1 VSDKPPP
8 NTAGQ
13 KTTSRISRDRLQ
25 TNVNQSTTLGA
36 GPDWHKI
43 QQIVKWMVYA
53 LLIVNFVFYILEDSR
68 RAVFTLHAGSTF
80 LDWTSAFATTLDES
94 AWFLLLAMFEIE
106 TYVLE
111 DEDLTGWVAMTLH
124 GVRLTCYALLAHTV
138 YAFLIVVSSLQ
149 PTVAVEGISDLCD
162 LTDADVSFVY
172 NLEYTDINDQTCDDL
187 SSDTEFYRVAKDPV
201 VTDMEGLSLERDL
214 ALADLAE
221 AVLWLLA
228 ILAIEVVVRLQGH
241 GVSGGKIISTANA
254 LKVIIYAS
262 LIGLGVYW
270 ATLSHWLYL
279 WDELLWI
286 GGFAAIEMNLSEWR
300 DEIDEKQVTTLEMT
314 K

>member
-1 VSDKPPP
+1 VSDRPPP

-13 KTTSRISRDRLQ
+13 PTTSHISK
-25 TNVNQSTTLGA
+25 TSK
-36 GPDWHKI
+36 PDWHKI
-43 QQIVKWMVYA
+43 QQIVKWLVYA
-53 LLIVNFVFYILEDSR
+53 LLIVNFVFYIIEDSR

-80 LDWTSAFATTLDES
+80 LDWTSAFTTTLDES

-111 DEDLTGWVAMTLH
+111 DEDVTGWVAMTLH
-124 GVRLTCYALLAHTV
+124 GVRLVCYALLAHTV
-138 YAFLIVVSSLQ
+138 YAYIIVVSSLQ
-149 PTVAVEGISDLCD
+149 PTVAVEDISSLCD
-162 LTDADVSFVY
+162 LTDANVSFVY

-187 SSDTEFYRVAKDPV
+187 SSDTEFYRVAEDPV

-241 GVSGGKIISTANA
+241 GVSGGKIISTANT
-254 LKVIIYAS
+254 LKGIIYVS

>member
-1 VSDKPPP
+1 
-8 NTAGQ
+8 
-13 KTTSRISRDRLQ
+13 L
-25 TNVNQSTTLGA
+25 NQSTTLGA

-43 QQIVKWMVYA
+43 QQIVKWLVYA
-53 LLIVNFVFYILEDSR
+53 LLIVNFVFYFIEDSR

-80 LDWTSAFATTLDES
+80 LDLTSAFATTIDES

-111 DEDLTGWVAMTLH
+111 DEDLKGWVAMTLH
-124 GVRLTCYALLAHTV
+124 GVRLICYGLLAHTV
-138 YAFLIVVSSLQ
+138 YAFVIVVSSLQ
-149 PTVAVEGISDLCD
+149 PTLAIEGVSSLCD
-162 LTDADVSFVY
+162 LNDTGVSFVY
-172 NLEYTDINDQTCDDL
+172 NLEYTDINETTCNDL
-187 SSDTEFYRVAKDPV
+187 SNDTEFYKVAKDPV
-201 VTDMEGLSLERDL
+201 VSDMAGLSLERDL

-228 ILAIEVVVRLQGH
+228 ILAIEIVVRLQGH
-241 GVSGGKIISTANA
+241 GISGGRIISTANA
-254 LKVIIYAS
+254 LKVIIYAT

-279 WDELLWI
+279 WDELMWI

-300 DEIDEKQVTTLEMT
+300 GELDEKHTTN
-314 K
+314 